1 MSPAHASRT
10 GDPAL
15 RALAVAAAA
24 LVALETAILLAS
36 PDATAAEAI
45 VPPAVASAYLAAGL
59 VALQRR
65 PHNRF
70 GLLLGAGGAAFLAAG
85 LENSDVPGLAAVGLI
100 CRSLPLAVTLHLLLA
115 FPSGRVRGRTDRA
128 VVAGGYAVAL
138 LLEAPQ
144 YLAGGDRAGTL
155 RVTTDGAIADAGLWV
170 QGAAGLALLAA
181 TAALLIRRLRAASAA
196 ERRTLAPLAGYGIAA
211 LAICAAGVVAANSA
225 GGRLQPWAG
234 VLQVA
239 ALLGLPLAF
248 LAGLLRGAF
257 ARAGEL
263 EELAAGLAETSGAG
277 SVEAALARAL
287 GDPGLRL
294 AYRRDTGEWVDA
306 LGAPI
311 AVPPP
316 LPLRS
321 AEAAV
326 DGRTVGAVVYDGS
339 LIADERLVG
348 SAAGLAALAIDR
360 TRLTADLRAAV
371 RDLAESR
378 RRIVEASDDERR
390 RIARDLHDGAQQRI
404 VLLGLEAQQLA
415 RRTED
420 ADAATRAAALSEGM
434 AAVLDELRG
443 LVHGLMPP
451 TLAERGIEPA
461 ARWLAGR
468 MPIPVQVESTGLN
481 GRLPGEVESTAY
493 FVIAESLANSVKHAD
508 ASSASV
514 TIESAGGAL
523 TVEVRDDG
531 AGGASL
537 GGGTGLRGLAD
548 RVGALGGGLD
558 VASPHGGGTVVR
570 ARIPCA
576 S

>member
-225 GGRLQPWAG
+225 GDRLQPWAG

-348 SAAGLAALAIDR
+348 SAAGLAALAI
-360 TRLTADLRAAV
+360 
-371 RDLAESR
+371 
-378 RRIVEASDDERR
+378 DDERR